1 MALTAMKSR
10 GMPQSALV
18 CSSESTRYS
27 DSTEISTEIP
37 TCETAVMTSLESGV
51 REDVDDV

>member
-37 TCETAVMTSLESGV
+37 TCEKQPL
-51 REDVDDV
+51 